1 MTRDDSLEILK
12 EKLTEREFRK
22 VATQGY
28 SDVSLSV
35 MAESPQK
42 DARNMADT
50 LFSVTSVNKL
60 CDAYKSGVID
70 ERDLNHIMEFA
81 RFQKNNEKYLGDML
95 DSITSH
101 TMYHA
106 SAADTFVALAY
117 EECTYVKA
125 VEMIQNRVY
134 TPTDQA
140 SLSVYPEVA
149 IELDKLGVHLRG
161 CEGFNYYYDVS
172 DIKQSLDAG
181 DAIFVKDYE
190 LAVKVREYMRL
201 SDWEK
206 FRDSA
211 AEIISEYP
219 DRDIS
224 GNELEDLRRKFVQSQ
239 YESKLSEKMQGEY
252 DRFIEDVKSKS
263 PDEIVDSAY
272 QIVTKKD
279 ILDFCAYQSASLS
292 EKQYKALLSSS
303 NTLDEVYE
311 TWCTNSEFHALY
323 DIGLAL
329 EETADDIQYSIDRKQ
344 EQEREQQ
351 KAPQMQAKEAPAPEI
366 QQKPKH
372 KAR

>member
-1 MTRDDSLEILK
+1 MTRDASLEILK

-35 MAESPQK
+35 MAESSQK

-161 CEGFNYYYDVS
+161 CEGFNYYYDVT
-172 DIKQSLDAG
+172 DVKQSLEAG

-201 SDWEK
+201 SDWEE

-211 AEIISEYP
+211 VVFGKFSPSIRLTFKVSKKVFCTAYVDFGLKQIAL
-219 DRDIS
+219 RD
-224 GNELEDLRRKFVQSQ
+224 
-239 YESKLSEKMQGEY
+239 SKG
-252 DRFIEDVKSKS
+252 
-263 PDEIVDSAY
+263 
-272 QIVTKKD
+272 KD
-279 ILDFCAYQSASLS
+279 IKMFGI
-292 EKQYKALLSSS
+292 K
-303 NTLDEVYE
+303 
-311 TWCTNSEFHALY
+311 
-323 DIGLAL
+323 
-329 EETADDIQYSIDRKQ
+329 DDRYIKFANIIFPDDKFLTF
-344 EQEREQQ
+344 
-351 KAPQMQAKEAPAPEI
+351 MQN
-366 QQKPKH
+366 QN
-372 KAR
+372 